1 MSLTSTESGIKNVC
15 RQLGLSK
22 DLALLDRAWESEMGS
37 WGTGVAWISALD
49 KGSLVIEVKSSPA
62 LQEITL
68 RRKELI
74 RRLNKHFAEP
84 FIHYLTVK
92 MAQHG

>member
-1 MSLTSTESGIKNVC
+1 MALAAVQDEIKKVC
-15 RQLGLSK
+15 RKLGLSQN
-22 DLALLDRAWESEMGS
+22 LALLEQAWQSEMGN
-37 WGTGVAWISALD
+37 WGTMAWITALD
-49 KGSLVIEVKSSPA
+49 KGALVIEVKSSPA

-74 RRLNKHFAEP
+74 RRLNKHFPEP

-92 MAQHG
+92 MAQYG